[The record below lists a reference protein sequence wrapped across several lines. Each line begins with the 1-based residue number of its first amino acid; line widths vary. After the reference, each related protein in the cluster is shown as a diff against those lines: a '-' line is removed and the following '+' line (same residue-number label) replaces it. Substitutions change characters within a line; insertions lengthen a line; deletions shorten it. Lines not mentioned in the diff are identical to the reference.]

1 MINLLVGNFDPHQF
15 TKRLDAAFSE
25 IRAAYP
31 GNENC
36 PLTGDRYIEF
46 THVIRYHL
54 LQIAKACIFN
64 GTNMFDVARE
74 ESVPHR
80 TAQEEHDELTSI
92 EDELERLFA
101 PDVQRLQQLWV
112 RLVTMDLF
120 SEQDE
125 RVLAVVNEVE
135 QRIMYDSIV
144 YENTTIWTA
153 ASAPTD
159 KDELI
164 VRAEAIKRAEN
175 ADDGIGVC
183 IERRVNSTTGVNT
196 FIAYAYNRRTNKEA
210 CKTDSA
216 PATTCRAVQHALI
229 TLLRNEVE
237 DCYDLNK

>member
-1 MINLLVGNFDPHQF
+1 MINLLVGNFDQHQF
-15 TKRLDAAFSE
+15 IKRLDAAFSE

-31 GNENC
+31 GKENC

-54 LQIAKACIFN
+54 LKLSQACIFN

-92 EDELERLFA
+92 EDELSRLFA
-101 PDVQRLQQLWV
+101 PDVQRLQQFWV

-125 RVLAVVNEVE
+125 RVMSVVHEVE
-135 QRIMYDSIV
+135 QRIRYGSIV

-153 ASAPTD
+153 ASEPTD
-159 KDELI
+159 DDERI
-164 VRAEAIKRAEN
+164 VRVEAIKRAES
-175 ADDGIGVC
+175 ADDGIGLC
-183 IERRVNSTTGVNT
+183 IERRVDGNTGVNH
-196 FIAYAYNRRTNKEA
+196 FIAYAYNRRSNKEIR
-210 CKTDSA
+210 KTDTS
-216 PATTCRAVQHALI
+216 PAKTRWAVQNAII

-237 DCYDLNK
+237 D